1 MKITLITGATGGLGK
16 AFARLYA
23 KDGNNLLLS
32 GTNAEKL
39 AAMQAE
45 LQGEFPDA
53 LVDVFQ
59 ADLTDRA
66 ACKALYA
73 YTQEKGY
80 FVNNLVNNAGFGD
93 CNAFAEMDV
102 DTQLNMLDVNCAA
115 LLYFTRMFLTDM
127 LQNDEGHIINVSSMA
142 AFMPSPYMSTYH
154 ASKAYVLYLGEAI
167 AHEIR
172 KTKVRILTLCPGP
185 FDSGFVGKAGNDYT
199 FEKIKPIP
207 AEKVAEYGY
216 KKSQKGKRVAV
227 VGFGNKLTTFLPRLF
242 SRKFVTT
249 VAASTAR
256 KNG

>member
-23 KDGNNLLLS
+23 KDGNSLLLS
-32 GTNAEKL
+32 ATNTEKL
-39 AAMQAE
+39 SAMQAE
-45 LQGEFPDA
+45 LQAEFPEIT
-53 LVDVFQ
+53 VDVFQ
-59 ADLTDRA
+59 ANLTDRA

-93 CNAFAEMDV
+93 CNDFKDMDV
-102 DTQLNMLDVNCAA
+102 DKQLNMLDVNCAA
-115 LLYFTRMFLTDM
+115 VLYFTRVFLTDM
-127 LQNDEGHIINVSSMA
+127 LANDEGRIINISSMA

-172 KTKVRILTLCPGP
+172 KTKVRLLTLCPGP
-185 FDSGFVGKAGNDYT
+185 FDSGFVGTAGNTLT

-216 KKSQKGKRVAV
+216 KKSKKGKRVAV
-227 VGFGNKLTTFLPRLF
+227 VGFGNKVTTFAPRFF
-242 SRKFVTT
+242 SRKFV
-249 VAASTAR
+249 VAMAASTT
-256 KNG
+256 KKEK

>member
-23 KDGNNLLLS
+23 NDENNLLLS
-32 GTNAEKL
+32 GTNEEKL
-39 AAMQAE
+39 AAMQAQLKE
-45 LQGEFPDA
+45 EFPNIE
-53 LVDVFQ
+53 VDVYQ
-59 ADLTDRA
+59 ANLTDRA

-93 CNAFAEMDV
+93 CNAFKDMDV
-102 DTQLNMLDVNCAA
+102 DVQLNMLDVNCAA

-127 LQNDEGHIINVSSMA
+127 LANDEGHIINVSSMA

-172 KTKVRILTLCPGP
+172 KSKVRILTLCPGP
-185 FDSGFVGKAGNDYT
+185 FDSGFVGTAGNTLT

-207 AEKVAEYGY
+207 AEKVAKFGY

-242 SRKFVTT
+242 SRKFVVT
-249 VAASTAR
+249 VAASTT
-256 KNG
+256 KKE

>member
-45 LQGEFPDA
+45 LHGEFPDVA
-53 LVDVFQ
+53 VDVFQ

-73 YTQEKGY
+73 YTQEKGH

-127 LQNDEGHIINVSSMA
+127 LQNDKGHIINVSSMA

-199 FEKIKPIP
+199 FEKIKPIS
-207 AEKVAEYGY
+207 AEKVAAYGY